1 MKKMIII
8 LLTVIVP
15 LMFFLEVWGV
25 FYVQRVTE
33 NIEKLESTQN
43 EWLDKNK
50 KLIAAIAVYSSPD
63 RVEKLAK
70 GELGL
75 MKISPDKILKIILSD
90 GEE

>member
-8 LLTVIVP
+8 ILTIIVP
-15 LMFFLEVWGV
+15 LMFFLEIWGV
-25 FYVQRVTE
+25 FYVQRVTD
-33 NIEKLESTQN
+33 NIGKLETTQN

-50 KLIAAIAVYSSPD
+50 KLIAAIAVYSSPE

-70 GELGL
+70 DELGL

-90 GEE
+90 EKE